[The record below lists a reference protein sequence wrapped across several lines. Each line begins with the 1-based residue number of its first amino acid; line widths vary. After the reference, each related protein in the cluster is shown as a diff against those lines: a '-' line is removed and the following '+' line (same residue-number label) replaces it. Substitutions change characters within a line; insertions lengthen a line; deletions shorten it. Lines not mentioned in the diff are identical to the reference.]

1 MQITPIHPV
10 EAIRFTTGLTRRS
23 GDKLPEV
30 PYKASAFRPELSLKL
45 PLYASRVA
53 AGFPSPADDYL
64 EGELDL
70 NKYLIAHPSA
80 TYLARADGDS
90 LLNLGICTG
99 DLLIVDRSLTPREG
113 DVVVAAVDGQLC
125 CKILD
130 LANHQLLSAND
141 SYPPIV
147 LAPGSQLDIEGVV
160 VHAVHH
166 LRGA

>member
-1 MQITPIHPV
+1 
-10 EAIRFTTGLTRRS
+10 
-23 GDKLPEV
+23 LPSE
-30 PYKASAFRPELSLKL
+30 SLKL
-45 PLYASRVA
+45 PLYGTRVA

-70 NKYLIAHPSA
+70 NEYLIAHPSA

-90 LLNLGICTG
+90 LLDLGIRTG
-99 DLLIVDRSLTPREG
+99 DLLIVDRSLSPREG

-130 LANHQLLSAND
+130 LANMQLLSAND
-141 SYPPIV
+141 AYPPIV
-147 LAPGSQLDIEGVV
+147 LAPDCQLDIEGVV

-166 LRGA
+166 LQGL